1 MARPS
6 HTTGIHVMKVEGF
19 HNNTGQWITLYEA
32 EELTYFE
39 KEFVRD
45 FEKGGHSHSSIGNV
59 TVNRSHFSAFRIAG
73 EKPDDE
79 TDLPF

>member
-1 MARPS
+1 
-6 HTTGIHVMKVEGF
+6 MKVEAF
-19 HNNTGQWITLYEA
+19 HNLTGQWVTLYEV
-32 EELTYFE
+32 EELTYSE

-45 FEKGGHSHSSIGNV
+45 FANGGHSHSSIGTV

-79 TDLPF
+79 TDSPF